1 MAPGNVRR
9 RWCQQSTALA
19 DPPALPD
26 AEPLASDATPLADPE
41 PLADAEPLASDAT
54 PLADPEPLADADPL
68 ALPDADADPLASD
81 ATPLA
86 DPEPLAD
93 AEPLASDG
101 HSLPSVAPRSRT
113 EAPSSASP
121 HAAMRISSVHARR
134 TCSRGMRVTECSLS

>member
-1 MAPGNVRR
+1 VTPGLAGR

-19 DPPALPD
+19 DPLALPDADAEPLASDATPLPD

-41 PLADAEPLASDAT
+41 PLADA
-54 PLADPEPLADADPL
+54 L
-68 ALPDADADPLASD
+68 ALPDADADPLAD
-81 ATPLA
+81 ATPLPDA
-86 DPEPLAD
+86 EPLAD
-93 AEPLASDG
+93 ADPSDG

-134 TCSRGMRVTECSLS
+134 TFNRGMRVTECSLS